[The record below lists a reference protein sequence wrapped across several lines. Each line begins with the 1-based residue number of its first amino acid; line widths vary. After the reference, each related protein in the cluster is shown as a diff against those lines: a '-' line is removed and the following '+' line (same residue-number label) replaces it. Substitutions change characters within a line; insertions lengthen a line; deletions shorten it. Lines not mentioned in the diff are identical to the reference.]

1 LGISTAKRQKRKKK
15 KKVLNC
21 QISRFPSF
29 LKLTYLVYKQ
39 IWLNLPADNI
49 ATSTTSQNLFKKA
62 LVVLWRTLLI

>member
-1 LGISTAKRQKRKKK
+1 MKCVFGDFNCQNEKRIK
-15 KKVLNC
+15 NC
-21 QISRFPSF
+21 QIYRFPLF
-29 LKLTYLVYKQ
+29 FKLSYLVYKQ